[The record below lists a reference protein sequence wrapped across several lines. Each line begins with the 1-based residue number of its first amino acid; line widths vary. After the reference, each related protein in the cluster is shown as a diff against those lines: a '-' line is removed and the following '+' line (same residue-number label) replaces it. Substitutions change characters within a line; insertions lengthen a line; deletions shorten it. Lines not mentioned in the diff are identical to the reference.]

1 MKTYDRPWTS
11 IVLTQPV
18 AYFYKL
24 RSQLGVKYFNKLL
37 KFRTIYRQREGYY
50 TWTMYMY
57 NITFLRGEGWGES
70 FLDWAQQK
78 FSPFLYQPAQCWLAW
93 WGAEATK
100 NVFDIQFISDFIS
113 PAQLW
118 LLRNDID
125 EYWWELWP
133 DTRYRVIMA
142 SQTSR
147 DDQWPGHGTRCGS
160 LPSDNH

>member
-37 KFRTIYRQREGYY
+37 KFRTIYRLQPVHCS
-50 TWTMYMY
+50 WIMY
-57 NITFLRGEGWGES
+57 NITFLSGEGWIIS
-70 FLDWAQQK
+70 RLSSQK
-78 FSPFLYQPAQCWLAW
+78 FSPYLPW
-93 WGAEATK
+93 EATK
-100 NVFDIQFISDFIS
+100 NGFDIQFRSDFIT
-113 PAQLW
+113 PAQTGLTAEKW
-118 LLRNDID
+118 
-125 EYWWELWP
+125 
-133 DTRYRVIMA
+133 YRWILVRAVARHKIQGGCTMA

-160 LPSDNH
+160 LPSDNR